1 MTFAIKLW
9 RLQTLVWL
17 ENGTEQPKWVQQGL
31 MRGWLLKLS
40 SPPCSLKE
48 VIFGGKKFVW
58 RLFSTSMLMVLDGF
72 LIYFFFGCS
81 KLLSHYMASI
91 AVLRKILI
99 SQPVLHFIY
108 LWLFHLFVTYKFGGR
123 RGKISRKNISWKESK
138 VSFKRSFLK
147 YLLVKIPK

>member
-1 MTFAIKLW
+1 
-9 RLQTLVWL
+9 
-17 ENGTEQPKWVQQGL
+17 
-31 MRGWLLKLS
+31 
-40 SPPCSLKE
+40 
-48 VIFGGKKFVW
+48 
-58 RLFSTSMLMVLDGF
+58 MLMVLDGF

-108 LWLFHLFVTYKFGGR
+108 LYLFVTYKFGGR
-123 RGKISRKNISWKESK
+123 RGKISRKNIFWKESK

-147 YLLVKIPK
+147 YLLVKIPE